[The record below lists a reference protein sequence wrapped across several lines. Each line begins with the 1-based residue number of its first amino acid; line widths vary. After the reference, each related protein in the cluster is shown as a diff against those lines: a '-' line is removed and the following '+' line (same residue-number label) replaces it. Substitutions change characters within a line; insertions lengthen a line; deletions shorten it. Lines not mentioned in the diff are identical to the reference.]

1 MKYEYFTDYTEI
13 IVYWAIFV
21 AICLALIMVIPDPIL
36 FIWLISAGTTVFCI
50 ISVARMYFP
59 VIENNELYVKNA
71 VLRYRFR
78 KYGLASLDLV
88 HVYFGYYKIICIK
101 LRVKG
106 ETKWHYYALS
116 SMGYQSIRPFVE
128 ELRSKG
134 VEVKCPPYKYKGK
147 MIYL

>member
-1 MKYEYFTDYTEI
+1 
-13 IVYWAIFV
+13 
-21 AICLALIMVIPDPIL
+21 
-36 FIWLISAGTTVFCI
+36 
-50 ISVARMYFP
+50 MYFP
-59 VIENNELYVKNA
+59 VIENNELYEKNA